1 MKSIKTKIMV
11 PVLSAAVI
19 GILSIALIIFLKA
32 KSVLGND
39 INSISELRNIV
50 IIFGSITIIICGVII
65 SFTIGKTTKTIKKIE
80 NAIKEVSTGNFN
92 VKLDVDSN
100 DELGRLASEF
110 NSMIDENRILLSGM
124 KEIGETVASS
134 AHQMIAAIE
143 ETNKSAEHVADT
155 ISEIAQGATEQ
166 AMSAQQGSD
175 RVNGLVEEI
184 SKIFE
189 STANSESLALK
200 AMETVE
206 RGMEIG
212 EYQNLKTIENKEA
225 SIKVGETIKLLSNK
239 SQQIGEIVA
248 FISGIAE
255 QTNLLALNAAIEA
268 ARAGEH
274 GRGFAVVADEVKK
287 LAEESGKAAKDIS
300 EIIGEIRTTVENAVR
315 EMTKAEIIA
324 SEQEKTSKEV
334 GAIFEEIQED
344 ITVVIN
350 NVEEVLHAAGNISE
364 SSITVGENIGDISNI
379 AQENAAAIEEVAAS
393 TEERAASIE
402 EITAAAENLEEVS
415 MKLRKAMERFS
426 MDI

>member
-1 MKSIKTKIMV
+1 MKSIKTKITV

-19 GILSIALIIFLKA
+19 GILSIALIVYFKA
-32 KSVLGND
+32 KAVLSND
-39 INSISELRNIV
+39 INSIVELRNTV
-50 IIFGSITIIICGVII
+50 IIFGLITIVICGVII
-65 SFTIGKTTKTIKKIE
+65 SFTIGKTTKPIKKIE
-80 NAIKEVSTGNFN
+80 NALKEVSSGNFN
-92 VKLDVDSN
+92 VKLDVNSN

-110 NSMIDENRILLSGM
+110 NSMVDENRIILLGM

-143 ETNKSAEHVADT
+143 ETNKSAEQVADT

-175 RVNGLVEEI
+175 RVNALVEEI

-189 STANSESLALK
+189 SSANSESLALK

-212 EYQNLKTIENKEA
+212 KYQNLKTVENKEA
-225 SIKVGETIKLLSNK
+225 AMKVGETISALSTK

-287 LAEESGKAAKDIS
+287 LAEESDKAAKDIS
-300 EIIGEIRTTVENAVR
+300 EIIGEIRTTVENAVG
-315 EMTKAEIIA
+315 EMTKAEIIV

-334 GAIFEEIQED
+334 EMIFEEIQD
-344 ITVVIN
+344 DVTVVIN
-350 NVEEVLHAAGNISE
+350 NVEEVLHAAGVISE
-364 SSITVGENIGDISNI
+364 NSITVGKNIDDISTVS
-379 AQENAAAIEEVAAS
+379 QEGAAAIEEVAAS
-393 TEERAASIE
+393 TEEQAASIE
-402 EITAAAENLEEVS
+402 EITAAAENLEEIS
-415 MKLRKAMERFS
+415 MKLRKGMERFS
-426 MDI
+426 L